1 MTTVSE
7 SNASPEFET
16 VKYLLCILAAVF
28 AVSWGIGSGET
39 GFAELF
45 RLLTGGSCTPV
56 QKIVLLDLRLPRILG
71 AMLVGAMLGGAGCTA
86 QNLFRNDLASP
97 HVLGCVNA
105 AALGAVA
112 ALLCGAGNAVM
123 SCCALGMTLLAL
135 VAVLIPGWRFRW
147 EGNTIILAGV
157 AVNACCAALS
167 SGALYLADEK
177 LNTLVFWLLGGFWRM
192 GWREIGVLLPAAA
205 AGSILLYRMEREMDM
220 LLLGDR
226 GAFTAGVDLKKVKV
240 TALLVIALLTAA
252 AVSCCGVIGFVGL
265 AVPHIVRLTG
275 SGSFRR
281 MLPLSGA
288 AGALLLLLADL
299 AGRSL
304 IPDREIPVGI
314 ITALAGGP
322 FFFYLLLRR
331 GGEHA

>member
-1 MTTVSE
+1 M
-7 SNASPEFET
+7 
-16 VKYLLCILAAVF
+16 KYLLGILAAVILL
-28 AVSWGIGSGET
+28 AWGIGSGET

-45 RLLTGGSCTPV
+45 RLLTGGECSALE
-56 QKIVLLDLRLPRILG
+56 KSVLLDLRLPRILG
-71 AMLVGAMLGGAGCTA
+71 AVLTGAMLSASGCAA

-112 ALLCGAGNAVM
+112 ALLCGAGSAVM
-123 SCCALGMTLLAL
+123 ICCALGMTLLAL
-135 VAVLIPGWRFRW
+135 FVLLIPGWRSRW
-147 EGNTIILAGV
+147 EGSTIILAGV

-192 GWREIGVLLPAAA
+192 GWNEIRLLLPAAV
-205 AGSILLYRMEREMDM
+205 AGFAVLYRMEREMDM

-226 GAFTAGVDLKKVKV
+226 GALMAGVDLKKVKV
-240 TALLVIALLTAA
+240 TVLLVIALLTAA

-265 AVPHIVRLTG
+265 AVPHVVRLTG
-275 SGSFRR
+275 SGCFRR
-281 MLPLSGA
+281 MLPLSAA

-299 AGRSL
+299 AGRTL
-304 IPDREIPVGI
+304 FPDREIPVGI

-331 GGEHA
+331 GGGHA